1 MPVFLLLK
9 IARLFTKM
17 SRAEELV
24 SLHSL
29 IEQTTLWP
37 RIWIPVF
44 VWYVIFQILQRRQR
58 VDLMDKSLAVC
69 LITSGETKQALNQK
83 LEVALVEQLLMRHYW
98 CWGKSKI
105 ESRCSWSDR
114 HPVQRLSAPPPTRF
128 NSAQHPL
135 WFAHSSIQLCSW
147 TLQNILLYIFI
158 SGLQ

>member
-9 IARLFTKM
+9 NRPSFYKDEPGWRISLTALPD
-17 SRAEELV
+17 RANNTLAKDLNTSICMICNFPDSSEEA
-24 SLHSL
+24 
-29 IEQTTLWP
+29 EGGP
-37 RIWIPVF
+37 
-44 VWYVIFQILQRRQR
+44 Y
-58 VDLMDKSLAVC
+58 
-69 LITSGETKQALNQK
+69 GQK
-83 LEVALVEQLLMRHYW
+83 LSSLSDNFRCQTSSKLKAEQLLIRHYW

-114 HPVQRLSAPPPTRF
+114 NPVQRLSAPPPTRF

-158 SGLQ
+158 RGLQ